1 MVLTAAQTVAF
12 FREEAQMGIPHPT
25 VAQMQAEGI
34 TNVQDIADFD
44 KESLQQLA
52 DNLRR
57 PGGRLPNRS
66 ECCSR
71 YYHPNFGLRV
81 WC

>member
-1 MVLTAAQTVAF
+1 MVLTAAQTAAF
-12 FREEAQMGIPHPT
+12 FHEEAQMGIPNPT

-34 TNVQDIADFD
+34 SNVQDLADFD

-57 PGGRLPNRS
+57 PGGRVD
-66 ECCSR
+66 
-71 YYHPNFGLRV
+71 F
-81 WC
+81 WCNSSSTTLFYRFF